1 MEEKMSDLR
10 FFIEKKKGF
19 DLEAKRL
26 EKQFKEESNELFG
39 FNEAMALFY

>member
-10 FFIEKKKGF
+10 FFVEKKKCF

-26 EKQFKEESNELFG
+26 QKQFK
-39 FNEAMALFY
+39 